1 MTPDPINT
9 CSSNATSDWGGYCAE
24 LDRLLQS
31 GRARRKTNVGFVI
44 GAREHRL
51 CGRNVTEGGVRRA
64 PAPTTKQPIPFAA
77 GQWTRYTVTR
87 PNEAPSKLEY
97 KVISTQGDAH
107 WFEVEVGKA
116 GKISVI
122 QFLLVAKDRTDTGSF
137 ELREAKIRLPSGH
150 VQVLKGLQLRA
161 TRKLIDQYLTSLR
174 IPAFGSGP
182 QQDAKVPAG
191 TFKQCYVNEVD
202 GTFFGIKTKSKTWNH
217 PVVPISTMVRSIERT
232 DGAEIVLEAFGLTG
246 AKSALGS

>member
-1 MTPDPINT
+1 MRRLIGVVIALNLTGCCNPAELIEKRMSG
-9 CSSNATSDWGGYCAE
+9 SSSAPVSTGSAVATSPTAE
-24 LDRLLQS
+24 S
-31 GRARRKTNVGFVI
+31 GEI
-44 GAREHRL
+44 
-51 CGRNVTEGGVRRA
+51 
-64 PAPTTKQPIPFAA
+64 PAPTTKQPMPFAA

-107 WFEVEVGKA
+107 WFEVEVGKT

-122 QFLLVAKDRTDTGSF
+122 QFLLVAKDRTEAKSF
-137 ELREAKIRLPSGH
+137 ELREAKIRLPNGQ
-150 VQVLKGLQLRA
+150 VQVLKGMQLRA

-174 IPAFGSGP
+174 IPAFGTGP
-182 QQDAKVPAG
+182 QEDAKVPAG
-191 TFKQCYVNEVD
+191 TFKQCYVNEVG
-202 GTFFGIKTKSKTWNH
+202 GTFFGIKTNSKTWNH